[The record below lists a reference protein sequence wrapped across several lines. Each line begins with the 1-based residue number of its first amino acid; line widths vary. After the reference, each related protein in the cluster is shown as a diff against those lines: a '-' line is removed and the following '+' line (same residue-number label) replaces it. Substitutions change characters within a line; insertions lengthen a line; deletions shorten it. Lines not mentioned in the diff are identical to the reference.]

1 MGYYFSGCGNP
12 SLFYPYSTPIQPLS
26 MPHLSLIGGV
36 FPIRVF
42 KEIAMHKRK
51 TRLTTALTSGK
62 KRTHGGYTYFTTGRL
77 PEHRKYIEQY
87 LTAARLNLIQDLGP
101 TEEHLTAAQIIIID
115 RVVSKLGVIR
125 CIEEHIRE
133 NSVMIGDTL
142 APSLK
147 ESYLAYNNSIR
158 LDLQALGIN
167 SKKAEGIMDLGKY
180 VEEKYGKRK
189 EEE

>member
-1 MGYYFSGCGNP
+1 MNENRPKLVTNLKPG
-12 SLFYPYSTPIQPLS
+12 
-26 MPHLSLIGGV
+26 
-36 FPIRVF
+36 
-42 KEIAMHKRK
+42 RK
-51 TRLTTALTSGK
+51 IK
-62 KRTHGGYTYFTTGRL
+62 HGGYALLSTGKL
-77 PEHRKYIEQY
+77 PKHRKYVEKY
-87 LTAARLNLIQDLGP
+87 LTAAREGLIRDLGP
-101 TEEHLTAAQIIIID
+101 NEMDLTAAQVILID
-115 RVVSKLGVIR
+115 RTVTKLGVIR

-133 NSVMIGDTL
+133 NSVMVGDIL

-147 ESYLAYNNSIR
+147 DSYLAYNNSIR